1 MTPCTGEVADSPSGH
16 GGFWGPV
23 RSEYTDLNGH
33 GLDGHGYLY
42 PFCFT
47 ILETRIMYLHVFII
61 RKKDIINVISDFTF
75 ILSGKMTLFGTNR
88 QVLQTSFFKFW
99 AQSCCKLSH
108 WKVPLSSNSN
118 RSKTSFFWAEKK
130 QKSPCRS
137 SSRPTLENVQCW
149 KWNSTALW
157 KMWRNRS
164 GRRKVFHLNSSSYGL
179 LGSLVKTWWN
189 IYPDFF
195 GKKRVGYSFKVPT
208 FTNLPNEKSAMK
220 MWENVS

>member
-88 QVLQTSFFKFW
+88 QVLQSSCPICCNKSW

-108 WKVPLSSNSN
+108 CPFPSNSN
-118 RSKTSFFWAEKK
+118 RSKTSFFVGAKK
-130 QKSPCRS
+130 QKAHADLHQDLHWKTS
-137 SSRPTLENVQCW
+137 SAWSGTRQLRERCEETGLGEGRYSTWTAALMVCW
-149 KWNSTALW
+149 EAW
-157 KMWRNRS
+157 
-164 GRRKVFHLNSSSYGL
+164 
-179 LGSLVKTWWN
+179 VKTWWN

-195 GKKRVGYSFKVPT
+195 GKKRVRVYLKYKQPR
-208 FTNLPNEKSAMK
+208 NLYNIDTK
-220 MWENVS
+220 NCQF